1 VTEHAADIAQRH
13 NDLRRAFSMF
23 PSGVT
28 GVCALV
34 DGTPVGMA
42 ASSFTSVSLQPPLVS
57 VCIDRKS
64 TTWPLLARAARLG
77 VSVLSSEHAELARAL
92 SARDRDRF
100 AGAGWHTNDDGALF
114 LLGATLWLDCAVSE
128 AITAGDHFIVLL
140 EVLET
145 RLFPDLSPLIFHRSE
160 LRALDS
166 AAQADKEKHD
176 CP

>member
-1 VTEHAADIAQRH
+1 VSEQAAETLQRRL
-13 NDLRRAFSMF
+13 DLRRAFSMF

-57 VCIDRKS
+57 ICIDQKS
-64 TTWPLLARAARLG
+64 TTWPVLARAPRLG

-100 AGAGWHTNDDGALF
+100 SDAGWHANEDGALF
-114 LLGATLWLDCAVSE
+114 LQGATLWLDCAVSD

-140 EVLET
+140 EVRET
-145 RLFPDLSPLIFHRSE
+145 CLFPDLSPLIFHRSE
-160 LRALDS
+160 LRALDR
-166 AAQADKEKHD
+166 DR
-176 CP
+176 